1 MPSQSDWSGR
11 EQDLRR
17 QFNDLIPALA
27 EWGASVDATL
37 LTILAKNNFDPHGI
51 QMLPQHRVKAVDS
64 FVSKALYRPK
74 SKDYN
79 NPLLDIKDK
88 VATRLV
94 VLTIDQV
101 ELVGKLLADYPD
113 WEAEIDREISNDGE
127 LGPTA
132 FGYQSLHVLVKQKES
147 PNSKPN
153 ILLNNIVCEIQ
164 IRTLLQHAYAEVSHG
179 TVYKGS
185 YKYEPIIQRKLARS
199 MALIEAVDE
208 YFQTMFSL
216 INSQEL
222 AASAFSKEMNARF
235 ATLWPSFDKEQVD
248 VSLFSYLFDTIYDPT
263 IFDTQIIDTFVT
275 QNERDLKRIIQRN
288 KYYISHQP
296 IVIFVAYLLKNRPDM
311 IHKRWEL
318 DKSILE
324 DIAKEM
330 GISTEE
336 YD

>member
-1 MPSQSDWSGR
+1 MPSQSSWSER

-17 QFNDLIPALA
+17 QFSELIPALE
-27 EWGASVDATL
+27 EWGAFVDATL
-37 LTILAKNNFDPHGI
+37 MDILTKNNFDPHGT
-51 QMLPQHRVKAVDS
+51 QMLPQHRVKAVGS

-74 SKDYN
+74 SKDYD
-79 NPLLDIKDK
+79 NPILDIKDK

-94 VLTIDQV
+94 VLTVDQV
-101 ELVGKLLADYPD
+101 ELVGKLLADHPD
-113 WEAEIDREISNDGE
+113 WEAEIDRKISNDGE

-132 FGYQSLHVLVKQKES
+132 FGYQSLHVLVKQKENKDS
-147 PNSKPN
+147 TTN
-153 ILLNNIVCEIQ
+153 ILLNKIVCEIQ
-164 IRTLLQHAYAEVSHG
+164 VRTLLQHAYAEVSHG

-185 YKYEPIIQRKLARS
+185 YKYEPEIQRKLARS

-216 INSQEL
+216 INSQKL

-235 ATLWPSFDKEQVD
+235 ATLWPSFDKEKVD
-248 VSLFSYLFDTIYDPT
+248 VGLFSYLFDTIYDPT
-263 IFDTQIIDTFVT
+263 LFDTQRIDTFVT
-275 QNERDLKRIIQRN
+275 QYERALKRVIQHD
-288 KYYISHQP
+288 KYHLSHQP

-311 IHKRWEL
+311 IHERWEL